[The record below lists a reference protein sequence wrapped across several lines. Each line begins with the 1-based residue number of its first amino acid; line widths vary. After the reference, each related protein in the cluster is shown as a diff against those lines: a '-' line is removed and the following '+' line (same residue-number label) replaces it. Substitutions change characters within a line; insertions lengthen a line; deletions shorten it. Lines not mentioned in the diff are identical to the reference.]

1 MTGLS
6 EQDVSWLTTT
16 NWILGIACAAL
27 VLAVLG
33 GVVWERVARWMLRAQ
48 LPDCWPPEPPP
59 PPATRGRRS
68 HPVARAHR

>member
-1 MTGLS
+1 MNGLS

-16 NWILGIACAAL
+16 NWILGIACALCA
-27 VLAVLG
+27 LAVLG
-33 GVVWERVARWMLRAQ
+33 GVVWERVARWMLRTS

-59 PPATRGRRS
+59 PRTQRGRRA